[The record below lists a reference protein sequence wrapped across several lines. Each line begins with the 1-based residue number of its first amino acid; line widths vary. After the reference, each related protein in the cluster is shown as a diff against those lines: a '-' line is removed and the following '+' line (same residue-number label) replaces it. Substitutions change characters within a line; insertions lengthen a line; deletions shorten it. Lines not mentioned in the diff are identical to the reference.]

1 MMTVTS
7 AELTKNINK
16 YLNLLGKGDIIITEN
31 GKKIAKIIKEKKEE
45 KNNLNNIR
53 SLYGI
58 LKSPELS
65 KLSDVEVKKIIR
77 EERNKRYDGN
87 D

>member
-1 MMTVTS
+1 MTVTS